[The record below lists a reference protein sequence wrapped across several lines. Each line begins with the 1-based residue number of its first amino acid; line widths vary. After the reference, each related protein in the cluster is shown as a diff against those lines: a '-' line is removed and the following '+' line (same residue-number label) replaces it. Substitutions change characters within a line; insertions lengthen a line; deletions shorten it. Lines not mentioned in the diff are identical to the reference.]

1 MMTPLSHLPPLPFL
15 PLPQTY
21 APWPVWSDSTT
32 QTVRFQ
38 PMPKKAAVR
47 LWHRARDF
55 DRVTRQ
61 PGRHGGAK
69 ITLRGGGRSLI
80 ASPLSMAFFCFLL
93 LPYRGHGSLRGRK
106 RPPQHLVRST
116 SAAMSTTGSHGVF
129 MWPKALLRSRLHPR
143 PVGQPLHPRRR
154 FGCISVKHSLG
165 GHRLLGPTEWLA

>member
-1 MMTPLSHLPPLPFL
+1 MAQRSRDEVGRTSLSHSALSAR
-15 PLPQTY
+15 Y
-21 APWPVWSDSTT
+21 
-32 QTVRFQ
+32 RFG
-38 PMPKKAAVR
+38 PDLRTPI
-47 LWHRARDF
+47 RARDCSVASEAGQTSDPTCDAMHSERF
-55 DRVTRQ
+55 C
-61 PGRHGGAK
+61 
-69 ITLRGGGRSLI
+69 LRSPERSLI
-80 ASPLSMAFFCFLL
+80 ASPLSMAFCFLL